1 MEMCTETELE
11 KRGEQ
16 MIGCRCEH
24 RVLEEVKKR
33 KLRIIMTTG
42 KRQGDSLVVRRK

>member
-1 MEMCTETELE
+1 
-11 KRGEQ
+11 

-42 KRQGDSLVVRRK
+42 KRQGDSLVVATVEGSRNTRKKEK